1 LQSGYIPINLMK
13 AIFKSKLSPF
23 SLIIF
28 FMILVMGILLLT
40 KGSISGFIILSLLL
54 IFFIYL
60 YRSTQYIITNDD
72 RLIVNCGFLV
82 HDEMNIKS
90 IQSITITRTL
100 LAAPAFS
107 FDRIIISENLFH
119 SVVISPVNKEDFLQ
133 KLLMIN
139 PEIVIKA

>member
-1 LQSGYIPINLMK
+1 MK

-28 FMILVMGILLLT
+28 SLILVLGILLLT
-40 KGSISGFIILSLLL
+40 KGSISGFIILILLL

-60 YRSTQYIITNDD
+60 YTSTRYIITNDE
-72 RLIVNCGFLV
+72 RLIINCGFLV
-82 HDEMNIKS
+82 HEEMDIKS
-90 IQSITITRTL
+90 ILTIASTRTL

-107 FDRIIISENLFH
+107 FDRIIISDNYFQ
-119 SVVISPVNKEDFLQ
+119 SIVISPVDRDVFLQ

-139 PEIVIKA
+139 PEIAIKI

>member
-1 LQSGYIPINLMK
+1 MQSGYISINLMK

-60 YRSTQYIITNDD
+60 YTSTQYIITNDD

-82 HDEMNIKS
+82 HEEMHIKS
-90 IQSITITRTL
+90 IHSITSTRTL

-107 FDRIIISENLFH
+107 FDRIIISDNLFH